1 MKNLFKIWV
10 LSLMSLVW
18 FGTAAAQSGIK
29 QTAAKHDL
37 RSNTGQMLATSM
49 QETPQTATL
58 EAFQAQNAV
67 KVERERLTPQNA
79 SECKISGFKGAALMT
94 NKRIAAAQNFDLQK
108 AASITALGDLQNTAA
123 LPAEL
128 NLSKE
133 QKLEMVRDYMRS
145 AMPASTNAPKA
156 GETTIPSKFI
166 CGLGVD
172 QMAFFNISGNTISA
186 PVKNEINNGDYY
198 IYPIWGA
205 WCENHFEGLFGY
217 NTNDGFLAVGYY
229 IYNPLTDEAEDLE
242 VTLTGQSA
250 SLVTLPKMG
259 AYDPVSKKIF
269 SLVSTQNGVFL
280 LVGTPGTGALGS
292 LGTVSGF
299 ANGQYVISMAISP
312 NGKKYAITTGVDKSS
327 ALYEITTTVSEDGKT
342 VTNTATR
349 IGENNIIADAYP
361 FTYQSATFDTRT
373 GNLLW
378 AYDQVN
384 AAGNGIAAVKVIS
397 INTTTG
403 VGTVVGN
410 LSNVTT
416 ALSSVYYTS
425 KYPAAVNDFN
435 LSYEYTETTE
445 KVKATF
451 TLPSVDVNGDAL
463 TSLTK
468 YDIVRATF
476 DETTGRFKEW
486 VAAKTSDGAINPGQ
500 EVTVELDATGLKG
513 TQWFAVSTTVGEG
526 ESAINSPLAE
536 KSVLCTKVTLPY
548 TNGFEDADA
557 LAMAVV
563 SVYPA
568 EATGMERVTTE
579 KHTGDYSY
587 KITSAIFCTGAAEDE
602 PEAPSC
608 TAQAWMSITEIPVKK
623 GGTYT
628 ITFWAKSALGR
639 FGYLFNFNDETGGL
653 IELEGTDWEQVTLEY
668 LATED
673 GELSLTFGGFN
684 DTPFYID
691 DVKIEQTGSPARPAV
706 MGFKSVAAATDGSL
720 KATVQIVLPS
730 KTLGG
735 EPLTELSKIALYIAP
750 STTGFT
756 GKETAIEITEGLTAG
771 TTINLEIT
779 VPQAGK
785 YYLRGKT
792 HNAEGA
798 CPYWSNYVNAAG
810 TKYQASPWIGP
821 DMPTS
826 VTGIKVTPL
835 TDGKTKLEWNAPVAK
850 NGGYIGTVTYTL
862 KDGETQLYQGTD
874 PTFTTDVLSL
884 GLHTFTLTFADDKVT
899 KNQTI
904 LGLGGL
910 SADMMYCNVSSAGS
924 AEGRI
929 LNVSGSATNSAISQ
943 MMYPA
948 SGKAMYIDKLLLFTT
963 APTEAEA
970 PATAAKETVKV
981 YMGTTD
987 QTSFG
992 TLTSSKFV
1000 EKDQLTEVY
1009 AGDLT
1014 FEVGKNTHTL
1024 PLKGFYYDG
1033 TKSLVISIVK
1043 PMQEKA
1049 SFAAAA
1055 YVSGA
1060 TPDEIQLVYKTSPE
1074 ADFGTENNYNDYTAS
1089 AVPATSVAMM
1099 ATPAEASALKTLSV
1113 TVKKKDDASALKD
1126 AVISITRDAT
1136 KEGKNLTARLTTGA
1150 DGKAEFA
1157 FMPVGNF
1164 KIKVQAAGYTAVT
1177 RDLEVAADAGSPI
1190 ALEVEMET
1198 ATAFSV
1204 SGTVADKGSN
1214 KLSGVTVKATSE
1226 AATFNATTNENG
1238 VFNFAE
1244 LYPDKYKL
1252 TFEKVGMETLQ
1263 KDFDFSSGNADFT
1276 IAEAYVMTYKVVGV
1290 PTAAATVNDNGEAVV
1305 TWSQPVVSANATWTP
1320 SFAPIALRKF
1330 TIDGKSA
1337 FKYAQRF
1344 LPADLAAMNVGSSYK
1359 AKHIG
1364 FVPGSATA
1372 QYSLIL
1378 AHDTTHE
1385 IYRYQVPAEK
1395 LVEGEWCDFEIS
1407 DDVSIDPT
1415 KQLWLIVEVAADAN
1429 QGTPGTYAFSATN
1442 PVVGKGNLLLY
1453 NNKWYPISAL
1463 VASWTGNVLIRATL
1477 QDESTKTE
1485 AAAGYKIYRG
1495 KEEDKFEDYTLVST
1509 QNVKG
1514 SRTYT
1519 DATYANAPFGLYNYA
1534 VVADYYGTD
1543 VARPTYTNTLKKDME
1558 FNVTFNITSN
1568 AGAGKSEGAYVFMI
1582 DTSLSLR
1589 AYNATA
1595 GADGKATIAKKVWRD
1610 VYFYEITLPYHKMVS
1625 DTLFLTQDTTLN
1637 IEMEEFVLEPEM
1649 TAAVEGKNVVM
1660 NYGVNLHNWEDDVE
1674 SYENF
1679 AISGF
1684 NPWIVNN
1691 SNADKFV
1698 VDGCEW
1704 KNSDADQSW
1713 IVMNPAQT
1721 TPKLSW
1727 AAYSGEK
1734 YFLAMAANMT
1744 GSRNDYLVRPV
1755 TKGGGVF
1762 RFAARVPTSSI
1773 SESFAVIYSS
1783 TTTDSSDFKPVPNGS
1798 VSAFTRTSWT
1808 ELGVKIPE
1816 DAKYVGIRYT
1826 SNKNKFGFMVDD
1838 LTYATEEFANPI
1850 GYEIYLD
1857 GTKVKDATVSE
1868 LSYTFANLANGEHTV
1883 GVKAIYGSGASEMVT
1898 KTVKIS
1904 SEAMPIRL
1912 TATVDEKKAVLN
1924 WEMPEG
1930 FTPQSYKVFLGEEMK
1945 ADNLT
1950 EMTYT
1955 FNDLT
1960 PGNYTAS
1967 VVAVYATGE
1976 SEKATATFKI
1986 DPFGQPTGLK
1996 VKVNKSTAVLTWGK
2010 PEGLTPQ
2017 SYKVFLGEEVKAEGV
2032 TETTYTL
2039 SNLASGE
2046 YTAGVVAVYKTGES
2060 EKVTVSFMI
2069 NVGVEDIVEAV
2080 RAMVYPNPNNGLF
2093 YLQTNGAGEVEVY
2106 NLRGQMVVRKAI
2118 AAEGIYE
2125 INLQNR
2131 EKGAYVLRFT
2141 GSDRT
2146 QTVVK
2151 LIVR

>member
-18 FGTAAAQSGIK
+18 LGTAAAQSGLS

-37 RSNTGQMLATSM
+37 RSNTGQTLATSM
-49 QETPQTATL
+49 QEMPQTATL

-79 SECKISGFKGAALMT
+79 SNLKISDFKRAASLI
-94 NKRIAAAQNFDLQK
+94 NKGVATAQNLDFQK
-108 AASITALGDLQNTAA
+108 AASKAKP
-123 LPAEL
+123 LPAKL
-128 NLSKE
+128 NLSEE
-133 QKLEMVRDYMRS
+133 QKTEMVRAYMHS
-145 AMPASTNAPKA
+145 AMPAFANAPKE
-156 GETTIPSKFI
+156 GETTVPSVFM
-166 CGLGVD
+166 GGGYGTSYS
-172 QMAFFNISGNTISA
+172 FTISGTTFS
-186 PVKNEINNGDYY
+186 KQEIIAGLNAGIVNPQYAA
-198 IYPIWGA
+198 IRVFPWWGA
-205 WCENHFEGLFGY
+205 WCENHFEGYCYYWNGEAFSNLGY
-217 NTNDGFLAVGYY
+217 F
-229 IYNPLTDEAEDLE
+229 IYNPLIDQVIDLKDIDDF
-242 VTLTGQSA
+242 A
-250 SLVTLPKMG
+250 AMA
-259 AYDPVSKKIF
+259 AYHPIDKKIYALNTTETGIELY
-269 SLVSTQNGVFL
+269 SATPNT
-280 LVGTPGTGALGS
+280 GTFTKIESPI
-292 LGTVSGF
+292 SGI
-299 ANGQYVISMAISP
+299 AAGETPVAMAISQD
-312 NGKKYAITTGVDKSS
+312 GKMYVIALGTNNST
-327 ALYEITTTVSEDGKT
+327 LYEVNISTSAATQIGNTGIVSDVES
-342 VTNTATR
+342 
-349 IGENNIIADAYP
+349 
-361 FTYQSATFDTRT
+361 FQSATFDART
-373 GNLLW
+373 GNLYW
-378 AYDQVN
+378 MYYDATTKAGIVATVSTTDGTASIVN
-384 AAGNGIAAVKVIS
+384 NDFGELN
-397 INTTTG
+397 
-403 VGTVVGN
+403 
-410 LSNVTT
+410 
-416 ALSSVYYTS
+416 ALSSVYYTT
-425 KYPAAVNDFN
+425 KYPAAIND
-435 LSYEYTETTE
+435 LALTYEFTATTE

-587 KITSAIFCTGAAEDE
+587 KITSAFFCTGAAEDE

-608 TAQAWMSITEIPVKK
+608 TAQALMSITEIPVKK

-628 ITFWAKSALGR
+628 ITFWAKSALGH
-639 FGYLFNFNDETGGL
+639 FGYLFNFNNETFGL
-653 IELEGTDWEQVTLEY
+653 IELTGTDWEQVTLEY

-673 GELSLTFGGFN
+673 GELSLTFGGFD

-706 MGFKSVAAATDGSL
+706 MGFKSVTAAADGSL

-750 STTGFT
+750 STSSTSKFT
-756 GKETAIEITEGLTAG
+756 GKETAIEITEGLTPG

-779 VPQAGK
+779 VPTAGK
-785 YYLRGKT
+785 YLLRGKT
-792 HNAEGA
+792 HNTEGA

-810 TKYQASPWIGP
+810 TQYQDSPWIGP

-850 NGGYIGTVTYTL
+850 NGGYIGSTVTYTL

-924 AEGRI
+924 TNESV
-929 LNVSGSATNSAISQ
+929 LNVSSDEGLTSGSRNSGMSQ

-948 SGKAMYIDKLLLFTT
+948 TGKAMYIDKLLLFTT
-963 APTEAEA
+963 APTTA
-970 PATAAKETVKV
+970 PTTAAKETVKV

-987 QTSFG
+987 KDEFDG
-992 TLTSSKFV
+992 FI
-1000 EKDQLTEVY
+1000 EKDKLTLVY
-1009 AGDLT
+1009 DGDLT
-1014 FEVGKNTHTL
+1014 FEVGKNTHNL
-1024 PLKGFYYDG
+1024 SLKGFYYDG
-1033 TKSLVISIVK
+1033 TKNLVISIVK
-1043 PMQEKA
+1043 PMQDKTSCKA
-1049 SFAAAA
+1049 KA
-1055 YVSGA
+1055 YVCGI
-1060 TPDEIQLVYKTSPE
+1060 TPEKNYFVRRDPSTSKEINFDELTIYNSPDLTIKPE
-1074 ADFGTENNYNDYTAS
+1074 RI
-1089 AVPATSVAMM
+1089 SVAMM

-1320 SFAPIALRKF
+1320 SFASNALRRF
-1330 TIDGKSA
+1330 TLDNKLA

-1344 LPADLAAMNVGSSYK
+1344 LPADLAAMQLGNAPK
-1359 AKHIG
+1359 AVRFG
-1364 FVPGSATA
+1364 FVPGSTTA
-1372 QYSLIL
+1372 QYSIVI

-1385 IYRYQVPAEK
+1385 IYRYQVPDEK
-1395 LVEGEWCDFEIS
+1395 LVVGEWCDFEIS
-1407 DDVSIDPT
+1407 GNVSIDPT
-1415 KQLWLIVEVAADAN
+1415 KQLWLIVEVAEDAN
-1429 QGTPGTYAFSATN
+1429 GNQDYPLAYAFSGSAN
-1442 PVVGKGNLLLY
+1442 PADGKGNLILY
-1453 NNKWYPISAL
+1453 NNKWYQMYKL
-1463 VASWTGNVLIRATL
+1463 VAAVTGNVLIRATL

-1495 KEEDKFEDYTLVST
+1495 KVEDKFEDYTLVST

-1568 AGAGKSEGAYVFMI
+1568 AGAGKSKDAYVFMI

-1595 GADGKATIAKKVWRD
+1595 GADGKATIEKKVWRD

-1660 NYGVNLHNWEDDVE
+1660 NYGVNLHNWVDDVE

-1679 AISGF
+1679 AIAGF
-1684 NPWIVNN
+1684 SPWIVNN

-1744 GSRNDYLVRPV
+1744 GSRNDFLVRPV

-1808 ELGVKIPE
+1808 ELGVEIPE

-1826 SNKNKFGFMVDD
+1826 NNKNKFGFMVDD

-2106 NLRGQMVVRKAI
+2106 NLRGQMVVRKAV